1 MHVSPNGKH
10 IAFLGDHGTLLLV
23 DCHTRRLVDTMK
35 MNGSSRAVA
44 FNADGTRM
52 YSHGTDGQVYVWD
65 MNTRAC
71 IHTFVDDGCFHGTK
85 LTVSSDSSL
94 LATGYE
100 GLRTAGCAVFARS
113 CAVFVSGTVEF
124 QPQRLCEYRLFFI
137 CCVRVRKFDDTS
149 FSCI

>member
-1 MHVSPNGKH
+1 MRFWTFSAGREEKSLESMHVSPNGKH

-65 MNTRAC
+65 MNARAC
-71 IHTFVDDGCFHGTK
+71 IHTFVDEGCFHGTK

-94 LATGYE
+94 LATGYVVLL
-100 GLRTAGCAVFARS
+100 GVPVLARCFAVLCRSLASFKARRH
-113 CAVFVSGTVEF
+113 C
-124 QPQRLCEYRLFFI
+124 
-137 CCVRVRKFDDTS
+137 
-149 FSCI
+149 